1 MHFDPKLPLVVM
13 ADSSSYGVGAVLCHV
28 IDGVKGPMCFASCT
42 LMSAEQNYSYLEKE
56 VLAIL
61 NALRK
66 FHYYL
71 WG

>member
-1 MHFDPKLPLVVM
+1 M
-13 ADSSSYGVGAVLCHV
+13 
-28 IDGVKGPMCFASCT
+28 FASGA